1 MKECTYAQSLQFLC
15 AYMNGDNFT
24 LTISLLTL
32 LLDNYT
38 GVGTVYNILHSSN
51 HQQSWF
57 MERNPVLEHVDLVY
71 LSSHHVLVHHSISNL
86 VGLRRLKQN
95 RRRERGYRGCLKRAW
110 VCRARGT
117 GRLLWTPQARR
128 GARLGTGDAHWLHD
142 VELGAMVAPMSLT
155 SDHVAYP
162 LGGDVVCCHEMESE
176 TSRRTIRTH
185 KGVNE

>member
-1 MKECTYAQSLQFLC
+1 
-15 AYMNGDNFT
+15 MNGDNFT
-24 LTISLLTL
+24 LIISLLTL

-57 MERNPVLEHVDLVY
+57 MEWVRLQSRRQSSRRWREILSLSMLILYLY

-110 VCRARGT
+110 ACRARGT
-117 GRLLWTPQARR
+117 GRLLWMPQAWS
-128 GARLGTGDAHWLHD
+128 GARLDTGNAHWLHD
-142 VELGAMVAPMSLT
+142 VELGAMVAHWHPCHLPATMSLIRLAAMSYAT
-155 SDHVAYP
+155 MRWRVRQT
-162 LGGDVVCCHEMESE
+162 GGQYGHTRE
-176 TSRRTIRTH
+176 
-185 KGVNE
+185 